1 MGKDKRQKLWYTA
14 KQLETTNPKKTGA
27 EEMTA
32 EKLFEHQGA
41 ILLAQSDGCAVWQ
54 FRNET
59 GDGTMTTYE
68 IFSGVMLAF
77 NDFHME
83 RYECDFVAD
92 RRMLAI
98 DHCREGR
105 MEYPAGDNLVAYT
118 AAGDMKLDLRE
129 QHTGTFHFPSCHYHG
144 LTVAFDRDIVRES
157 LPREVRD
164 FPATPEKIIERWQL
178 GSTPRV
184 VRGAERMEH
193 IFGEMYRVPEKIR
206 IPYFK
211 VKILELLL
219 YLDAM
224 TIPQVESERPYFY
237 KTQVEKVEAIKRFLI
252 EHVADNFT
260 QEELSSR
267 FDIPMTPMKTC
278 FRSVYGAA
286 IGTWLK
292 NYRMNL
298 AAELLLRE
306 KGLSISEIGGRV
318 GYDSA
323 GKFTGA
329 FKKVMHLTPS
339 EYRRERGTRYEE

>member
-14 KQLETTNPKKTGA
+14 KQLETTNLKKTGA

-32 EKLFEHQGA
+32 EKLLEHQDA

-98 DHCREGR
+98 DYCREGR

-157 LPREVRD
+157 LPREVKD
-164 FPATPEKIIERWQL
+164 FPVTPEKIIERWQL

-184 VRGAERMEH
+184 VHGAERMEH

-219 YLDAM
+219 CLDAM
-224 TIPQVESERPYFY
+224 TIPQEESERPYFY
-237 KTQVEKVEAIKRFLI
+237 KTQVEKVEAIKRFLT
-252 EHVADNFT
+252 EHVAENFT
-260 QEELSSR
+260 QEEL
-267 FDIPMTPMKTC
+267 
-278 FRSVYGAA
+278 
-286 IGTWLK
+286 
-292 NYRMNL
+292 
-298 AAELLLRE
+298 LL
-306 KGLSISEIGGRV
+306 
-318 GYDSA
+318 
-323 GKFTGA
+323 
-329 FKKVMHLTPS
+329 H
-339 EYRRERGTRYEE
+339 

>member
-1 MGKDKRQKLWYTA
+1 
-14 KQLETTNPKKTGA
+14 
-27 EEMTA
+27 MTA
-32 EKLFEHQGA
+32 EKLLEHQGA

-68 IFSGVMLAF
+68 VFPGVMLAF

-105 MEYPAGDNLVAYT
+105 MEYAASDNLVAYT

-157 LPREVRD
+157 LPREVKD

-184 VRGAERMEH
+184 VHGAERMEH

-219 YLDAM
+219 CIDAM
-224 TIPQVESERPYFY
+224 TIPQEESERPYFY
-237 KTQVEKVEAIKRFLI
+237 KTQVEKDRGHQALFNR
-252 EHVADNFT
+252 A
-260 QEELSSR
+260 
-267 FDIPMTPMKTC
+267 C
-278 FRSVYGAA
+278 G
-286 IGTWLK
+286 
-292 NYRMNL
+292 
-298 AAELLLRE
+298 
-306 KGLSISEIGGRV
+306 
-318 GYDSA
+318 
-323 GKFTGA
+323 GKFHAGGA
-329 FKKVMHLTPS
+329 TPTPS
-339 EYRRERGTRYEE
+339 SARTKRACPSPRPKRSTATKR

>member
-1 MGKDKRQKLWYTA
+1 
-14 KQLETTNPKKTGA
+14 
-27 EEMTA
+27 MTA
-32 EKLFEHQGA
+32 EKLLEHQGA

-59 GDGTMTTYE
+59 SDGTMTTYE

-105 MEYPAGDNLVAYT
+105 MEYAASDNLVAYT

-129 QHTGTFHFPSCHYHG
+129 QHTGTFHFPSCHSHG
-144 LTVAFDRDIVRES
+144 LTVAFDRNIVKES
-157 LPREVRD
+157 LPCEVRD
-164 FPATPEKIIERWQL
+164 FPATPEKIVERWQL

-184 VRGAERMEH
+184 
-193 IFGEMYRVPEKIR
+193 

-237 KTQVEKVEAIKRFLI
+237 KTQVEKVEAIKRFLT
-252 EHVADNFT
+252 EHVAENFT
-260 QEELSSR
+260 QEEL
-267 FDIPMTPMKTC
+267 
-278 FRSVYGAA
+278 
-286 IGTWLK
+286 
-292 NYRMNL
+292 
-298 AAELLLRE
+298 LLHRVRHE
-306 KGLSISEIGGRV
+306 RKGRV
-318 GYDSA
+318 CLRDRNALRQRKGDGSRPVPRRRM
-323 GKFTGA
+323 GG
-329 FKKVMHLTPS
+329 S
-339 EYRRERGTRYEE
+339 EQERAHRH